1 MSDTIS
7 TIITSFFT
15 TSFLVIFLQNW
26 LTKTIEKSIEHEYN
40 KKLEQYKSSLSRDL
54 EYYKNDLK
62 SQNDRQL
69 ENLRADYG
77 RHQAIQSA
85 VLASSVDSYRSA
97 YSRRLDAIDS
107 IWKDVAK
114 LRNEY
119 TTQSLI
125 LLDTLNPDDYFRI
138 DFEKFPDL
146 KPESYEKSWT
156 KISPIISKLL
166 EVKPFISERIYVF
179 CFSYWRLLV
188 SIKFQMTIAFAKKES
203 EKWNWLE
210 WEGVLDLISLYLVD
224 TEISELKSKKHGGF
238 IWLCENIEQKIVL
251 AMRDVLN
258 GKESGDITFERA
270 QEFMEKANA
279 LKVFS
284 Q

>member
-1 MSDTIS
+1 MQDTIY
-7 TIITSFFT
+7 TIITSIIS
-15 TSFLVIFLQNW
+15 TSFLVILGQNFI
-26 LTKTIEKSIEHEYN
+26 TKNIEKSLDLKYS
-40 KKLEQYKSSLSRDL
+40 KKLEDYKTNLSRELECYKS
-54 EYYKNDLK
+54 DLK
-62 SQNDRQL
+62 SQNDREL
-69 ENLRADYG
+69 ENLRAEYG
-77 RHQAIQSA
+77 KNLSIQSA
-85 VLASSVDSYRSA
+85 FLASSVDSYKSA

-114 LRNEY
+114 IRNEY
-119 TTQSLI
+119 ASQALI
-125 LLDTLNPDDYFRI
+125 LMDTNPEIYSSI
-138 DFEKFPDL
+138 NFEKFPNL
-146 KPESYEKSWT
+146 KPEPYEKSWE
-156 KISPIISKLL
+156 KIAPNIYKLL

-179 CFSYWRLLV
+179 CFSYWQLLV
-188 SIKFQMTIAFAKKES
+188 SIKFQMTIAFAKKEF

-210 WEGVLDLISLYLVD
+210 CEGVLDLISLYLID